1 MTRLRSPVT
10 LWGLLVLQVFCTI
23 FFVFDSVL
31 DAMGLNEAPFARG
44 TQIFEYAMTVM
55 LLGSLVL
62 TVLGLRELS
71 RRHAQMEQ
79 QLQAAAGAFEAVMD
93 KQFEEWRL
101 TPSEADVARL
111 AIKGLSVAEM
121 AAVRGSKEGTIKA
134 QSASVYRKAG
144 VSGRLQLISL
154 FVEDLM
160 GAPGLASASPPVD
173 HS

>member
-1 MTRLRSPVT
+1 MTRLRSPLV
-10 LWGLLVLQVFCTI
+10 LWALLALQVFCTL

-31 DAMGLNEAPFARG
+31 DALGLAEAPFARG

-55 LLGSLVL
+55 LVGSLGL
-62 TVLGLRELS
+62 TLYGLRQLTE
-71 RRHAQMEQ
+71 RHQRMEQ
-79 QLQAAAGAFEAVMD
+79 QLRAASGAFEAVMV
-93 KQFEEWRL
+93 KQFAEWRL

-111 AIKGLSVAEM
+111 AIKGLSVADM
-121 AAVRGSKEGTIKA
+121 AAIRGSKEGTIKA

-160 GAPGLASASPPVD
+160 GEPLVHGQSAE
-173 HS
+173 

>member
-1 MTRLRSPVT
+1 MTRLRSPLV
-10 LWGLLVLQVFCTI
+10 LWALLALQVFCTL

-31 DAMGLNEAPFARG
+31 DALGLSEAPFARG

-55 LLGSLVL
+55 LVGSLGL
-62 TVLGLRELS
+62 TLYGLRQLTE
-71 RRHAQMEQ
+71 RHQRMAQ
-79 QLQAAAGAFEAVMD
+79 QLKAASGAFEAVMV
-93 KQFEEWRL
+93 KQFAEWRL

-111 AIKGLSVAEM
+111 AIKGLSVADM
-121 AAVRGSKEGTIKA
+121 AAIRGSKEGTIKA

-160 GAPGLASASPPVD
+160 GEPLVHGQSAE
-173 HS
+173 

>member
-1 MTRLRSPVT
+1 MTRLRSPLV
-10 LWGLLVLQVFCTI
+10 LWALLALQVFCTL

-31 DAMGLNEAPFARG
+31 DALGLAEAPFARG

-55 LLGSLVL
+55 LVGSLGL
-62 TVLGLRELS
+62 TLYGLRQLTE
-71 RRHAQMEQ
+71 RHQRLEQ
-79 QLQAAAGAFEAVMD
+79 QLQAASGAFEAVMV
-93 KQFEEWRL
+93 KQFAEWRL

-111 AIKGLSVAEM
+111 AIKGLSVADM
-121 AAVRGSKEGTIKA
+121 AAIRGSKEGTIKA

-160 GAPGLASASPPVD
+160 GEPLVQGQSAE
-173 HS
+173 